1 MNEDTANLLN
11 RLNIHLSPRTLIKNL
26 SVAEQQLVEIA
37 KGLAS
42 NAQILVLDEPTA
54 ALSKNEVDIL
64 FTVIRTLRGNQVTI
78 IYISH
83 RLKEVFEIADRV
95 AVLKDGK
102 WVATMNTSETRRE
115 ELITLMVGRSI
126 SQTFPSSS
134 FDGERSEE
142 ILKVVDLSTK
152 GIVKNISFSLHRG
165 EVVGIA
171 GLVGSGRTE
180 LALALYGIKPITS
193 GRVVLK
199 GKKIDLSNPKKA
211 IWAGVGLVS
220 EDRKNEGLVL
230 IHSLRQNM
238 ALPSL
243 QHRQEFGVVKQRQ
256 ERSAVK
262 TMIEKLRIATPS
274 MNQLA
279 GYLSGGNQQKVVIAK
294 LLLNDPDILI
304 FDEPTRGIDVGAK
317 AEIYHLMH
325 NLAEQGKGILMIS
338 SELPEILGMSDRV
351 LVMSDGRIQGELV
364 RAEATEEKIM
374 HLATSHV

>member
-1 MNEDTANLLN
+1 M
-11 RLNIHLSPRTLIKNL
+11 
-26 SVAEQQLVEIA
+26 
-37 KGLAS
+37 
-42 NAQILVLDEPTA
+42 DEPTA